1 MKDVSIGQLKD
12 KADSLYRLVIL
23 AAKRAKQ
30 LRQGEKPL
38 VGSEPARPTDIALK
52 EIARGVITYSNG
64 VVEKKEEV
72 VEENEGEG

>member
-1 MKDVSIGQLKD
+1 MKDVTIGQLKD

-38 VGSEPARPTDIALK
+38 VECESARPTDIALK
-52 EIARGVITYSNG
+52 EIAEGLVTYRNG
-64 VVEKKEEV
+64 VVEKKEV
-72 VEENEGEG
+72 VEENEG